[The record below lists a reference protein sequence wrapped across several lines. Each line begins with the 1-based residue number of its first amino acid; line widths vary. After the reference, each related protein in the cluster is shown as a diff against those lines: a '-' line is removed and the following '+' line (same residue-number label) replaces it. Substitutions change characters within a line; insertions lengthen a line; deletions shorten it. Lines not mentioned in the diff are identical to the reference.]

1 MTIGEKIVKLRRQA
15 GLSQEAFSE
24 KLGISRQAVS
34 KWENG
39 SAQPTNENLAQI
51 ARLFD
56 VTISSLLDDEDINM
70 GSAAQYSTSNEDI
83 VENIAETKEIK
94 THTKALKVSSVAQS
108 GAIII
113 LAIAVIVQ
121 GITIGRLRDDVN
133 RLTQNAGEYS
143 YLQNQINRLQ
153 SQLYSYSYSHSN
165 VDSDNF
171 TDYHYKIVEYDRN
184 SNIATLHFSVVP
196 KDYTRDTE
204 AKIVI
209 KGKEK
214 DYSVKANMENNIFV
228 ADAAVY
234 CEDNM
239 AVYLYLTENGKT
251 RSFIL
256 DNLRNPATEYRLEVT
271 AGVFD
276 GEIKVQS
283 GKVEIDGSIDCRIGC
298 VFKEDIRRSYYPV
311 KATIEF
317 YIGDQLLKEIPFNS
331 IMNNDFVATAKHN
344 LDIMGEAMATEDI
357 TFSEYFDF
365 TVQEDIIKNAHS
377 QIGMRVV
384 VVDNHGNEYASDV
397 NNYQIGGEVKEVIT
411 VKPN

>member
-1 MTIGEKIVKLRRQA
+1 
-15 GLSQEAFSE
+15 
-24 KLGISRQAVS
+24 
-34 KWENG
+34 
-39 SAQPTNENLAQI
+39 
-51 ARLFD
+51 
-56 VTISSLLDDEDINM
+56 
-70 GSAAQYSTSNEDI
+70 
-83 VENIAETKEIK
+83 
-94 THTKALKVSSVAQS
+94 
-108 GAIII
+108 
-113 LAIAVIVQ
+113 
-121 GITIGRLRDDVN
+121 
-133 RLTQNAGEYS
+133 
-143 YLQNQINRLQ
+143 
-153 SQLYSYSYSHSN
+153 
-165 VDSDNF
+165 
-171 TDYHYKIVEYDRN
+171 
-184 SNIATLHFSVVP
+184 
-196 KDYTRDTE
+196 
-204 AKIVI
+204 
-209 KGKEK
+209 
-214 DYSVKANMENNIFV
+214 MENNIFV

-256 DNLRNPATEYRLEVT
+256 DNLRNPATEYRLEVA

-298 VFKEDIRRSYYPV
+298 VFKEDIRQSYYPV

-317 YIGDQLLKEIPFNS
+317 YIGDRLLKEIPFNS
-331 IMNNDFVATAKHN
+331 IMNYDFVATAKHN

-384 VVDNHGNEYASDV
+384 VVDNYGNEYASDV
-397 NNYQIGGEVKEVIT
+397 NNYQIGGEVKEIIT